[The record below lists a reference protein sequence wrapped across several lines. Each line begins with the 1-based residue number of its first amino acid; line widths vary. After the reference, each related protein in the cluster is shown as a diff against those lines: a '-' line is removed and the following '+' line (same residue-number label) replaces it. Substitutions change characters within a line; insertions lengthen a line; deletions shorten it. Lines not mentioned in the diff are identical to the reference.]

1 MAVLRELTGGR
12 DHPLRG
18 KVTLIGRD
26 AGCDIVVRTDQ
37 TSSRHA
43 MIVLAGGV
51 YSIEDLESVN
61 GVFVNGA
68 RIRQRTTLRPGDRVE
83 IPGLAALFQ
92 AAGLPPAETTPA
104 ETAAPSVTMSVAMT
118 GAGRL
123 EVKPEA
129 KLRAVLEISRHL
141 STTLDL
147 KDVLPKILECLF
159 AVFAQADRGF
169 ILLHDP
175 NSGQMVPR
183 AVRKRREPDAD
194 TPAISRN
201 ILNQVL
207 ATRRAVLSADAGADA
222 RFDPNQSIRRLH
234 LRSLMCAPMLGPS
247 GEVLGVIQLDT
258 EEIRSPFRE
267 EDLEVL
273 ASATTQAA
281 HAVELARLHQERRD
295 LEAATQIQKSFLPA
309 SRPRVPQ
316 LHFFDY
322 YSSARQIGGDY
333 YDYIPL
339 PGDRLA
345 VALGDVSGKGVAA
358 ALLMARLSAAV
369 RFSLAAE
376 PDAATAMHGL
386 NRVLTQAGSDDRFV
400 TFVAAVLD
408 LKDYAMTLANAGHM
422 PPLRKRRGRPGV
434 EEVGDA
440 IVGLPLGVIDRPY
453 ETMMVP
459 LEPGDVMLLYTDG
472 VTEARNPGGDQYGL
486 DRLRAVMA
494 DGPKEVEALGNA
506 VLADV
511 RRFAAGRPQN
521 DDLTVVCFGRDG

>member
-1 MAVLRELTGGR
+1 MAVLRELTGAVE
-12 DHPLRG
+12 HPLRG

-26 AGCDIVVRTDQ
+26 PGCDIVVRTDL

-43 MIVLAGGV
+43 IIVQSGGL

-68 RIRQRTTLRPGDRVE
+68 RILRRTPLRPGDRIE
-83 IPGLAALFQ
+83 IPGLTALFHSTGTPS
-92 AAGLPPAETTPA
+92 AVPAGVTT
-104 ETAAPSVTMSVAMT
+104 VAMS
-118 GAGRL
+118 GPGRL

-141 STTLDL
+141 STALDL

-159 AVFAQADRGF
+159 VVFPQADRGF
-169 ILLHDP
+169 ILLQDP
-175 NSGQMVPR
+175 NTGQLAPK
-183 AVRKRREPDAD
+183 AVRKRHEPDAD
-194 TPAISRN
+194 TPAISRG
-201 ILNQVL
+201 IINQVL
-207 ATRRAVLSADAGADA
+207 STKQAVLSADAESDV

-234 LRSLMCAPMLGPS
+234 IRSIMCAPMLGPS
-247 GEVLGVIQLDT
+247 GAVLGVIQLDT
-258 EEIRSPFRE
+258 EELRSPFRE

-309 SRPRVPQ
+309 CGPSVPQ
-316 LHFFDY
+316 LRFFDY
-322 YSSARQIGGDY
+322 YAAARQIGGDY

-358 ALLMARLSAAV
+358 ALLMARLSAAA

-376 PDAATAMHGL
+376 PDAPTAMRRL
-386 NRVLTQAGSDDRFV
+386 NAVLMQGGRDDRFV
-400 TFVAAVLD
+400 TFVAVIFD
-408 LKDYAMTLANAGHM
+408 LKTYQATLVNAGHM
-422 PPLRKRRGRPGV
+422 PPLLRRPGRPGV

-440 IVGLPLGVIDRPY
+440 VVGLPLGVRDRPY
-453 ETMMVP
+453 EQMTFA
-459 LEPGDVMLLYTDG
+459 LEPGDLLLLYTDG
-472 VTEARNPGGDQYGL
+472 ITEAMAPLKGADHRELFGIERLDNLLLDCRASSAGECISRIRAALAAFSENTPPTDDQTL
-486 DRLRAVMA
+486 IAIRC
-494 DGPKEVEALGNA
+494 K
-506 VLADV
+506 
-511 RRFAAGRPQN
+511 
-521 DDLTVVCFGRDG
+521 